1 MSGVFPSP
9 RETIGVEAETGRN
22 SRYCSITP
30 LLRCDFAV
38 AESIWISYAKQ
49 VRPIVDLQ
57 ARCKVNRMP
66 GLSKE
71 DKLRLLTTMLE
82 SRHADLREQNLNR
95 QGKGHFHVS
104 GMGHEALA
112 AVSIQMKPGDYIFSY
127 YRDRGLVLGRGMTTR
142 QLGLEYFAKRNTGS
156 GGRQM
161 PSHYSN
167 ADLHIWSVPTPTGS
181 QLLPACGIAWGI
193 QLDGKK
199 NLVVTT
205 VGDAATRQG
214 DFFEALCFAKEKK
227 LPLLFL
233 VEDNAYGISMPTRK
247 TNPLALNVLESEN
260 WRRINGENVQQVYD
274 ATAEAFEKIRAGNG
288 PFFFWINMERL
299 SSHTSSDDQKLYRSQ
314 DELREL
320 EKFDPLKC
328 WKDQLIEEGIVTAEE
343 FARLDS
349 EIKERIRHEYAEAE
363 KAEDP
368 SPNELLANV
377 TKPAPKIDKEILP
390 PGKYRIGDTVNKTLR
405 AGLEEDPRRILFGED
420 IEDPKGGVFRLT
432 QKLSTEFPKQVFN
445 SPLAESTILGVAC
458 GLAAYGKRPVFEL
471 QFIDF
476 IYPGFNQL
484 VTNISNLRWR
494 SFGNWQC
501 PAVIYAPYGAYL
513 PGGSLW
519 HSQANESALAH
530 YPGLNVVIPS
540 TPADAAGLL
549 WTAMHGEDPVVFLI
563 PKHLLWAEHEYAE
576 PIRAVPLGRARQC
589 TNGSDVTV
597 IAWGNTIEK
606 SLEAIAKIDKETS
619 VELIDLRSIVPWDK
633 AAIEDSVHK
642 TRRLVVVQEDTQN
655 CSVGQ
660 MIISHITSTPE
671 LWNELISPPILVSKA
686 NVMIGYNPIYEYAA
700 LPDVERIVAAI
711 RRSVATKYE
720 RVAVAGI
727 ADSGRAE
734 TETAFIQPG
743 SPIPATAGRI
753 QSITIP
759 VMGEGIRNAKIVSLL
774 KKPGDPVALDDELCE
789 VETDKAVYPI
799 QSSFAGVMGEWKT
812 KVGDTVEIGQELGT
826 LFTDE
831 ASLAEQFQGAAEVS
845 APVTAGVDRGRSV
858 PEREFVRPGSATP
871 ATGIEPAL
879 SPTITRKLSRVIPA
893 NLQIDARWHAI
904 QEAREVSKKKDGKE
918 APSPSVMIA
927 WSVVR
932 AMEKHAPFRRL
943 ILDDDQ
949 IVQNDDFDLGV
960 AVALEGDRLATAVI
974 TNANKKSWPEFVKI
988 YNETVAATRGGRVDA
1003 MNAPVVITSLGA
1015 FGVKAGAPIV
1025 VPPSV
1030 GTLFVGSAHRELIPN
1045 KNRNE
1050 SAEVI
1055 TLSLT
1060 FDHRV
1065 VNGAG
1070 AAAFANEIKTRIEAF
1085 KIPSEKVSAESARKR

>member
-1 MSGVFPSP
+1 
-9 RETIGVEAETGRN
+9 
-22 SRYCSITP
+22 
-30 LLRCDFAV
+30 
-38 AESIWISYAKQ
+38 
-49 VRPIVDLQ
+49 
-57 ARCKVNRMP
+57 MP
-66 GLSKE
+66 ALSKE

-112 AVSIQMKPGDYIFSY
+112 AVSIQMEPDDYVVPY

-193 QLDGKK
+193 KLDQKK

-214 DFFEALCFAKEKK
+214 DFYEAICFAKEKK
-227 LPLLFL
+227 LPMLFL

-247 TNPLALNVLESEN
+247 TNPLALKVLEHGN
-260 WRRINGENVQQVYD
+260 WRKIDGQDVQQVYE
-274 ATAEAFEKIRAGNG
+274 ATAEAFEKIRAGGG

-299 SSHTSSDDQKLYRSQ
+299 SSHTSSDDQKLYRAEE
-314 DELREL
+314 ELRGL

-328 WKDQLIEEGIVTAEE
+328 WKDQLIEEGAITAED
-343 FARLDS
+343 FARLDN
-349 EIKERIRHEYAEAE
+349 EIKERIRREYSEAE

-377 TKPAPKIDKEILP
+377 TKPSPKIEREILP

-405 AGLEEDPRRILFGED
+405 LGLEEDGRRILFGED

-458 GLAAYGKRPVFEL
+458 GLAAYGKRPVFEV

-484 VTNISNLRWR
+484 VTNISTLRWR
-494 SFGNWQC
+494 SFGNWKC
-501 PAVIYAPYGAYL
+501 PAVFYAPYGAYL

-530 YPGLNVVIPS
+530 YPGLNIVVPS

-549 WTAMHGEDPVVFLI
+549 WTAMHAEDPVIFLI
-563 PKHLLWAEHEYAE
+563 PKHLLWAEHKYAE
-576 PIRAVPLGRARQC
+576 PIQAVQLGRVRQC
-589 TNGSDVTV
+589 TSGSDVTV
-597 IAWGNTIEK
+597 VAWGNTIEK
-606 SLEAIAKIDKETS
+606 SLEAIAKIENETS

-633 AAIEDSVHK
+633 AAIEKSVRR
-642 TRRLVVVQEDTQN
+642 TRRLVVVQEDTEN

-660 MIISHITSTPE
+660 MIISHITSAPE
-671 LWNELISPPILVSKA
+671 LWNEMISPPILVSKA
-686 NVMIGYNPIYEYAA
+686 NVVIGYNPIYEYAA
-700 LPDVERIVAAI
+700 LPDVGRIVAAI
-711 RRSVATKYE
+711 RHSVSSRQE
-720 RVAVAGI
+720 RAVVAAGV
-727 ADSGRAE
+727 DRGRATPKPE
-734 TETAFIQPG
+734 FSRPRSG
-743 SPIPATAGRI
+743 SPAAVETGKQRV
-753 QSITIP
+753 QSITVP
-759 VMGEGIRNAKIVSLL
+759 VMGEGIRNAKVVSLL
-774 KKPGDPVALDDELCE
+774 KKPGDSVALDDELCE

-799 QSSFAGVMGEWKT
+799 QSSFAGIMGEWKT
-812 KVGDTVEIGQELGT
+812 KVGDTVDIGQELGT

-831 ASLAEQFQGAAEVS
+831 ASLMDQFEGDPEASVGDVS
-845 APVTAGVDRGRSV
+845 AAV
-858 PEREFVRPGSATP
+858 PSRKQPEVAPEDKRRYS
-871 ATGIEPAL
+871 GIEPAL
-879 SPTITRKLSRVIPA
+879 SSTITRKLSRVIPA
-893 NLQIDARWHAI
+893 NLQIDARWDAI
-904 QEAREVSKKKDGKE
+904 REARELAKKKDPE
-918 APSPSVMIA
+918 NAPSPSVMIA

-943 ILDDDQ
+943 ILEDDQ
-949 IVQNDDFDLGV
+949 IVQNDDFDLGI
-960 AVALEGDRLATAVI
+960 AVALEGDRLATAVM
-974 TNANKKSWPEFVKI
+974 TDANRKSWTEFVKTC
-988 YNETVAATRGGRVDA
+988 NETVVATRNGRVDA

-1030 GTLFVGSAHRELIPN
+1030 GTLFVGTAHCELVPN

-1050 SAEVI
+1050 TAEVI

-1070 AAAFANEIKTRIEAF
+1070 AAAFANEIKKQIEGF
-1085 KIPSEKVSAESARKR
+1085 KIPSEPVSTASARKR

>member
-1 MSGVFPSP
+1 MSKC
-9 RETIGVEAETGRN
+9 R
-22 SRYCSITP
+22 
-30 LLRCDFAV
+30 
-38 AESIWISYAKQ
+38 
-49 VRPIVDLQ
+49 VRS
-57 ARCKVNRMP
+57 CRMP
-66 GLSKE
+66 VLSKE
-71 DKLRLLTTMLE
+71 DKLRLLTTILE

-112 AVSIQMKPGDYIFSY
+112 AVSIQTESGDYIVPY

-181 QLLPACGIAWGI
+181 QLLPACGMAWGI

-214 DFFEALCFAKEKK
+214 DFFEALCFAAEKK
-227 LPLLFL
+227 LPMLFL
-233 VEDNAYGISMPTRK
+233 VEDNGYGISMPTRK
-247 TNPLALNVLESEN
+247 NNPLALNVLQPDN
-260 WRRINGENVQQVYD
+260 WRRIEGQDVQQVYD
-274 ATAEAFEKIRAGNG
+274 ATAEAFEKIRAGSG
-288 PFFFWINMERL
+288 PFFFWITMERL
-299 SSHTSSDDQKLYRSQ
+299 SSHTSSDDQKLYRSAE
-314 DELREL
+314 ELQAL
-320 EKFDPLKC
+320 EKSDPLKC
-328 WKDQLIEEGIVTAEE
+328 WKDQLIQEDVITAEE
-343 FARLDS
+343 FAKLDN
-349 EIKERIRHEYAEAE
+349 EVKERIRREYTEAE
-363 KAEDP
+363 KAENP
-368 SPNELLANV
+368 SPNDLLGNLSES
-377 TKPAPKIDKEILP
+377 PPKLNKEILP

-405 AGLEEDPRRILFGED
+405 AGLEDDSRRVVFGED

-432 QKLSTEFPKQVFN
+432 QRLSTEFPKQVFN

-494 SFGNWQC
+494 SFGNWKC

-530 YPGLNVVIPS
+530 YPGLSVVIPS

-549 WTAMHGEDPVVFLI
+549 WTAMHAEDPVIFLI
-563 PKHLLWAEHEYAE
+563 PKHLLWAEHEYTK
-576 PIRAVPLGRARQC
+576 PIQAVPLGRAGQC

-597 IAWGNTIEK
+597 VAWGNTIEK
-606 SLEAIAKIDKETS
+606 SLQAIAKIENETS

-633 AAIEDSVHK
+633 AAIEKSVRK
-642 TRRLVVVQEDTQN
+642 TRRLVVVQEDTEN

-660 MIISHITSTPE
+660 MIISHVTSTPE
-671 LWNELISPPILVSKA
+671 LWNEMISPPILVSKA
-686 NVMIGYNPIYEYAA
+686 NVVIGYNPIYEYAA

-711 RRSVATKYE
+711 RHSVATKHE
-720 RVAVAGI
+720 RAGVAGI
-727 ADSGRAE
+727 GDSGRPAKQPE
-734 TETAFIQPG
+734 YIQPG
-743 SPIPATAGRI
+743 SPLPATVDASKRRV
-753 QSITIP
+753 QNITVP
-759 VMGEGIRNAKIVSLL
+759 VMGEGIRNAKVVSLL

-812 KVGDTVEIGQELGT
+812 KVGDTVDIGQELGT
-826 LFTDE
+826 LLTEE
-831 ASLAEQFQGAAEVS
+831 ASLADQLEAEAEVS
-845 APVTAGVDRGRSV
+845 ADQGTVAAGTNRGVKAIVPSRKERDVAPEDRRRYG
-858 PEREFVRPGSATP
+858 
-871 ATGIEPAL
+871 GIEPAL

-893 NLQIDARWHAI
+893 NLQIDARWDAI
-904 QEAREVSKKKDGKE
+904 REARDLAKKTDAE
-918 APSPSVMIA
+918 DAPSPSVMIA
-927 WSVVR
+927 WAVVR

-943 ILDDDQ
+943 ILEDDE
-949 IVQNDDFDLGV
+949 IVQNDNFDLGV
-960 AVALEGDRLATAVI
+960 AVALEDDRLATAVI
-974 TNANKKSWPEFVKI
+974 TDANRKSWPEFMKT
-988 YNETVAATRGGRVDA
+988 YEQTVAATRGGRVDA

-1030 GTLFVGSAHRELIPN
+1030 GTLFVGTAHRELIPN
-1045 KNRNE
+1045 KNKNE

-1070 AAAFANEIKTRIEAF
+1070 AAAFANEIKKQIEGF
-1085 KIPSEKVSAESARKR
+1085 TIPSEEKLGAAARQR

>member
-1 MSGVFPSP
+1 
-9 RETIGVEAETGRN
+9 
-22 SRYCSITP
+22 
-30 LLRCDFAV
+30 
-38 AESIWISYAKQ
+38 
-49 VRPIVDLQ
+49 
-57 ARCKVNRMP
+57 MP
-66 GLSKE
+66 PLSKD
-71 DKLRLLTTMLE
+71 DKLRLLTVILE
-82 SRHADLREQNLNR
+82 SRHADLREQNLIR

-112 AVSIQMKPGDYIFSY
+112 AVSIQMERDDYIVSY

-161 PSHYSN
+161 PSHYSD

-193 QLDGKK
+193 KLDGKK
-199 NLVVTT
+199 NVVVTT

-214 DFFEALCFAKEKK
+214 DFFEAICFAKEKK
-227 LPLLFL
+227 LPVLFL

-247 TNPLALNVLESEN
+247 TNPLALDILEQEN
-260 WRRINGENVQQVYD
+260 WRQIEGQDVQQVYD
-274 ATAEAFEKIRAGNG
+274 ATAEEFDKIRAGGG
-288 PFFFWINMERL
+288 PFFFWIKMERL
-299 SSHTSSDDQKLYRSQ
+299 SSHTSSDDQKLYRTAE
-314 DELREL
+314 ELRDL
-320 EKFDPLKC
+320 EKFDPLVC
-328 WKDQLIEEGIVTAEE
+328 WRDQLIKEGLITQKDYAQ
-343 FARLDS
+343 LDNK
-349 EIKERIRHEYAEAE
+349 IKERVRREYAEAE

-368 SPNELLANV
+368 SPNELLTNV
-377 TKPAPKIDKEILP
+377 TKPPPKIEKEILS
-390 PGKYRIGDTVNKTLR
+390 PGKYRIGDTVNRTLH
-405 AGLEEDPRRILFGED
+405 AGLEEDPQRILFGED

-484 VTNISNLRWR
+484 VTNISTLRWR
-494 SFGNWQC
+494 SFGNWKC

-549 WTAMHGEDPVVFLI
+549 WTAMHAEDPVIFLVA
-563 PKHLLWAEHEYAE
+563 KHLLWAEHEYTK
-576 PIRAVPLGRARQC
+576 PIRAVPLGKAR
-589 TNGSDVTV
+589 NVREGSDVTLV
-597 IAWGNTIEK
+597 AWGNTIEK
-606 SLEAIAKIDKETS
+606 SLEALNKIGNEIS
-619 VELIDLRSIVPWDK
+619 VELIDLRSIVPWDS
-633 AAIEDSVHK
+633 AAIEESVRK
-642 TRRLVVVQEDTQN
+642 TRRLVVVQEDTEN

-660 MIISHITSTPE
+660 MIISHVTGNPV
-671 LWNELISPPILVSKA
+671 LWNELLSPPILVSKP
-686 NVMIGYNPIYEYAA
+686 NVVIGYNPIYEYAA
-700 LPDVERIVAAI
+700 LPDGGRIVTAI
-711 RRSVATKYE
+711 RRSISTKHERAT
-720 RVAVAGI
+720 VAGI
-727 ADSGRAE
+727 GDFGRAAPKPE
-734 TETAFIQPG
+734 VSLPRSPISATTETNEQHV
-743 SPIPATAGRI
+743 
-753 QSITIP
+753 QSITVP

-774 KKPGDPVALDDELCE
+774 KKPGEQIQLDDELCE

-799 QSSFAGVMGEWKT
+799 QSSFAGVMGEWKA
-812 KVGDTVEIGQELGT
+812 KIGDTVEIGQELGT
-826 LFTDE
+826 IVTSEPAF
-831 ASLAEQFQGAAEVS
+831 AEQFETAAKES
-845 APVTAGVDRGRSV
+845 AKRESV
-858 PEREFVRPGSATP
+858 EAAGSA
-871 ATGIEPAL
+871 AAHGDSGRHARHYNIEPAL
-879 SPTITRKLSRVIPA
+879 SPTITRKLNRVIPA
-893 NLQIDARWHAI
+893 NLQIDARWDAI
-904 QEAREVSKKKDGKE
+904 QEARHVVKKTDRE
-918 APSPSVMIA
+918 QAPSPSVMIA
-927 WSVVR
+927 WAVVR

-943 ILDDDQ
+943 ILEDDQ
-949 IVQNDDFDLGV
+949 IVQNDNFDLGI

-974 TNANKKSWPEFVKI
+974 TTANQKSWPEFVST
-988 YNETVAATRGGRVDA
+988 YNDIVAATRAGRVDA

-1015 FGVKAGAPIV
+1015 FEVKAGAPIV

-1030 GTLFVGSAHRELIPN
+1030 ATLFVGTAHRELISN
-1045 KNRNE
+1045 KNKND

-1070 AAAFANEIKTRIEAF
+1070 AAAFANEIKKQIEAF
-1085 KIPSEKVSAESARKR
+1085 KIPSARMPAADKR

>member
-1 MSGVFPSP
+1 
-9 RETIGVEAETGRN
+9 
-22 SRYCSITP
+22 
-30 LLRCDFAV
+30 
-38 AESIWISYAKQ
+38 
-49 VRPIVDLQ
+49 
-57 ARCKVNRMP
+57 MP
-66 GLSKE
+66 ALGKE
-71 DKLRLLTTMLE
+71 DKLRLLTTILE

-104 GMGHEALA
+104 GMGHEGLA
-112 AVSIQMKPGDYIFSY
+112 AVSIQMEPDDYIVSY

-161 PSHYSN
+161 PSHYSD

-214 DFFEALCFAKEKK
+214 DFFEAICFAKEKK
-227 LPLLFL
+227 LPMLFL
-233 VEDNAYGISMPTRK
+233 VEDNAYGISMPTRT
-247 TNPLALNVLESEN
+247 TNPLALNVLEPDN
-260 WRRINGENVQQVYD
+260 WRRIDGQNVEQVYD
-274 ATAEAFEKIRAGNG
+274 ATAEAFEKIRAGSG
-288 PFFFWINMERL
+288 PFFFWIKMERL
-299 SSHTSSDDQKLYRSQ
+299 SSHTSSDDQKLYRREE
-314 DELREL
+314 ELRDL

-328 WKDQLIEEGIVTAEE
+328 WKDQLIEEGIITVEE
-343 FARLDS
+343 FAKLDN
-349 EIKERIRHEYAEAE
+349 EIKERIRREYSKAE

-368 SPNELLANV
+368 SPKELLTNV
-377 TKPAPKIDKEILP
+377 TKPPPKIDKEILS

-405 AGLEEDPRRILFGED
+405 LGLEEDRRRILFGED

-494 SFGNWQC
+494 SFGNWKC
-501 PAVIYAPYGAYL
+501 PAVVYAPYGAYL

-519 HSQANESALAH
+519 HSQANESSLAH
-530 YPGLNVVIPS
+530 YPGLNVVVPS
-540 TPADAAGLL
+540 TPEDAAGLL
-549 WTAMHGEDPVVFLI
+549 WTAMHGEDPVIFLI

-589 TNGSDVTV
+589 TTGSDVTV
-597 IAWGNTIEK
+597 VAWGNTIEK
-606 SLEAIAKIDKETS
+606 SLEVIAKINNEIS
-619 VELIDLRSIVPWDK
+619 VELIDLRSIVIWDT
-633 AAIEDSVHK
+633 AAIEESVHK
-642 TRRLVVVQEDTQN
+642 TRRLLVVQEDTEN

-660 MIISHITSTPE
+660 MIISHVTSTSE
-671 LWNELISPPILVSKA
+671 LWNAMISPPILVSKA

-711 RRSVATKYE
+711 RRLVATKHE
-720 RVAVAGI
+720 RVAVEAV
-727 ADSGRAE
+727 AV
-734 TETAFIQPG
+734 
-743 SPIPATAGRI
+743 ATAKPEIAPEERRPYIAPKIDIGKRRV
-753 QSITIP
+753 QSITVP

-774 KKPGDPVALDDELCE
+774 KNPGDPIALDDELCE

-812 KVGDTVEIGQELGT
+812 KVGDTVEIGHELGT
-826 LFTDE
+826 LFMDE
-831 ASLAEQFQGAAEVS
+831 ASLADQLETASKESTDRKPVEAAVS
-845 APVTAGVDRGRSV
+845 VAEPSSRGRTARHSN
-858 PEREFVRPGSATP
+858 
-871 ATGIEPAL
+871 IEPAL

-893 NLQIDARWHAI
+893 NLQIDARWDAI
-904 QEAREVSKKKDGKE
+904 RRARDGAKEKDGKN
-918 APSPSVMIA
+918 AASPSVMIA

-932 AMEKHAPFRRL
+932 AMEKHASFRRL
-943 ILDDDQ
+943 ILEDDQ
-949 IVQNDDFDLGV
+949 IVQNDDFDLGI

-974 TNANKKSWPEFVKI
+974 TKANKKSWPEFVKI
-988 YNETVAATRGGRVDA
+988 YNKTVEATRGGRVDA
-1003 MNAPVVITSLGA
+1003 MNASVVITSLGA

-1030 GTLFVGSAHRELIPN
+1030 GTLFVGTAHRELILN
-1045 KNRNE
+1045 KNENE

-1070 AAAFANEIKTRIEAF
+1070 AASFANEIKKQIEGF
-1085 KIPSEKVSAESARKR
+1085 KIPSEERPGTCAHKS

>member
-1 MSGVFPSP
+1 MRAIVDEEVRCKIHRMPVLSKDDKL
-9 RETIGVEAETGRN
+9 E
-22 SRYCSITP
+22 
-30 LLRCDFAV
+30 LLR
-38 AESIWISYAKQ
+38 II
-49 VRPIVDLQ
+49 
-57 ARCKVNRMP
+57 
-66 GLSKE
+66 
-71 DKLRLLTTMLE
+71 LE
-82 SRHADLREQNLNR
+82 SRHADLREQNLIR

-112 AVSIQMKPGDYIFSY
+112 AVSIQMEADDYIVSY

-161 PSHYSN
+161 PSHYSD

-199 NLVVTT
+199 NIVVTT
-205 VGDAATRQG
+205 IGDAATRQG
-214 DFFEALCFAKEKK
+214 DFFEAICFAKEKK
-227 LPLLFL
+227 LPMLFL

-247 TNPLALNVLESEN
+247 NNPLALDILDQHN
-260 WRRINGENVQQVYD
+260 WRQIEGQDVQQVHE
-274 ATAEAFEKIRAGNG
+274 AAAEAFQKIRGGGG
-288 PFFFWINMERL
+288 PFFFWVKMERL
-299 SSHTSSDDQKLYRSQ
+299 SSHTSSDDQKLYRSAE
-314 DELREL
+314 ELKEL
-320 EKFDPLKC
+320 EKCDPLKC
-328 WKDQLIEEGIVTAEE
+328 WKDQLIKEGVITEKDYAK
-343 FARLDS
+343 LDN
-349 EIKERIRHEYAEAE
+349 EIKERVRREYAEAE

-377 TKPAPKIDKEILP
+377 TKPPRKIEKEILP

-405 AGLEEDPRRILFGED
+405 AGIEENSQRIMFGED

-432 QKLSTEFPKQVFN
+432 QKLSSEFPKQVFN

-484 VTNISNLRWR
+484 VTNMSTLRWR
-494 SFGNWQC
+494 TFGNWKC

-549 WTAMHGEDPVVFLI
+549 WTAMHAEDPVILLL
-563 PKHLLWAEHEYAE
+563 PKHLLWAEHEYTE
-576 PIRAVPLGRARQC
+576 PVGAVPLGKARKVRE
-589 TNGSDVTV
+589 GSDVTV
-597 IAWGNTIEK
+597 VAWGNTIEK
-606 SLEAIAKIDKETS
+606 SLEALNKIGGEIS
-619 VELIDLRSIVPWDK
+619 VELIDLRSIVPWD
-633 AAIEDSVHK
+633 AAGIEESVRK
-642 TRRLVVVQEDTQN
+642 TRRLVVVQEDTEN

-660 MIISHITSTPE
+660 MIISHVTSVPG
-671 LWNELISPPILVSKA
+671 LWNELLSPPVLVSKP
-686 NVMIGYNPIYEYAA
+686 NVVIGYNPIYEYAA
-700 LPDVERIVAAI
+700 LPDVERIVTAI
-711 RRSVATKYE
+711 RRLVTSKQERATVA
-720 RVAVAGI
+720 AGV
-727 ADSGRAE
+727 DHGPSSQE
-734 TETAFIQPG
+734 PMFDQTG
-743 SPIPATAGRI
+743 SARPATTKTTE
-753 QSITIP
+753 QHVQNITVPI
-759 VMGEGIRNAKIVSLL
+759 MGEGIRNAKIVSLL
-774 KKPGDPVALDDELCE
+774 KKPGDQIQLDDELCE

-812 KVGDTVEIGQELGT
+812 KVGETVEIGQELGT
-826 LFTDE
+826 ILTTE
-831 ASLAEQFQGAAEVS
+831 PALAEQFDTAAKESSAASVAAGAE
-845 APVTAGVDRGRSV
+845 RGRAA
-858 PEREFVRPGSATP
+858 PEIAMSKPGSTTP
-871 ATGIEPAL
+871 TTAIEPAL

-893 NLQIDARWHAI
+893 NLQIDARWDAI
-904 QEAREVSKKKDGKE
+904 QEARHTTKTIDREQ
-918 APSPSVMIA
+918 AASPSVMIA
-927 WSVVR
+927 WAVVR
-932 AMEKHAPFRRL
+932 AMEKHAAFRRL
-943 ILDDDQ
+943 ILEDDQ
-949 IVQNDDFDLGV
+949 IVQNDNFDLGV

-974 TNANKKSWPEFVKI
+974 TMANRKSWPEFVSAF
-988 YNETVAATRGGRVDA
+988 NETVAATRAGRVDA

-1015 FGVKAGAPIV
+1015 FQVKAGAPIV

-1030 GTLFVGSAHRELIPN
+1030 GTLFVGTAHHELISN
-1045 KNRNE
+1045 KTRNE

-1070 AAAFANEIKTRIEAF
+1070 AAAFANEIKNQIEHF
-1085 KIPSEKVSAESARKR
+1085 KIPVAKMPSASAAER

>member
-1 MSGVFPSP
+1 
-9 RETIGVEAETGRN
+9 
-22 SRYCSITP
+22 
-30 LLRCDFAV
+30 
-38 AESIWISYAKQ
+38 
-49 VRPIVDLQ
+49 
-57 ARCKVNRMP
+57 MP
-66 GLSKE
+66 VLSKD
-71 DKLRLLTTMLE
+71 DKLRLLRIILE
-82 SRHADLREQNLNR
+82 SRHADLREQNLIR

-112 AVSIQMKPGDYIFSY
+112 AVSIQMERDDYVVSY

-161 PSHYSN
+161 PSHYSD

-193 QLDGKK
+193 KLDGKK
-199 NLVVTT
+199 NVVVTT
-205 VGDAATRQG
+205 IGDAATRQG
-214 DFFEALCFAKEKK
+214 DFFEAICFAKEKQ
-227 LPLLFL
+227 LPMLFL

-247 TNPLALNVLESEN
+247 TNPLALDILEQEN
-260 WRRINGENVQQVYD
+260 WRHIEGQDVQQVYD
-274 ATAEAFEKIRAGNG
+274 ATAEAFEKIRAGGG
-288 PFFFWINMERL
+288 PFFFWIKMERL
-299 SSHTSSDDQKLYRSQ
+299 SSHTSSDDQKLYRSA
-314 DELREL
+314 DELADL
-320 EKFDPLKC
+320 EKCDPLTS
-328 WKDQLIEEGIVTAEE
+328 WKEQLIKEGVITQKDYAE
-343 FARLDS
+343 LDN
-349 EIKERIRHEYAEAE
+349 EIKERVRREYAEAE

-377 TKPAPKIDKEILP
+377 TKPPPKIEKEILP

-405 AGLEEDPRRILFGED
+405 AGIEEDPQRILFGED

-432 QKLSTEFPKQVFN
+432 QKLSSEFPKQVFN

-458 GLAAYGKRPVFEL
+458 GLAAYGKRPVFEV

-484 VTNISNLRWR
+484 VTNISTLRWR
-494 SFGNWQC
+494 SFGNWKC

-519 HSQANESALAH
+519 HSQANESAFAH

-549 WTAMHGEDPVVFLI
+549 WTAMHAEDPVIFLVA
-563 PKHLLWAEHEYAE
+563 KHLLWAEHEYTK
-576 PIRAVPLGRARQC
+576 PIRAVPLGKAR
-589 TNGSDVTV
+589 NVHDGSDVTLV
-597 IAWGNTIEK
+597 AWGNTIEK
-606 SLEAIAKIDKETS
+606 SLEALNKIGNEIS
-619 VELIDLRSIVPWDK
+619 VELIDLRSIVPWDA
-633 AAIEDSVHK
+633 AAIEESVRK
-642 TRRLVVVQEDTQN
+642 TRRLVVVQEDTEN

-660 MIISHITSTPE
+660 MIISHVTGNAG
-671 LWNELISPPILVSKA
+671 LWNELLSPPILVSKP
-686 NVMIGYNPIYEYAA
+686 NVVIGYNPIYEYAA
-700 LPDVERIVAAI
+700 LPDVERIVTAI
-711 RRSVATKYE
+711 RRSISTRHERAT
-720 RVAVAGI
+720 VAGVG
-727 ADSGRAE
+727 DSGRVALKPDVALPKSPISAT
-734 TETAFIQPG
+734 TETTEQ
-743 SPIPATAGRI
+743 RV
-753 QSITIP
+753 QSITVP

-774 KKPGDPVALDDELCE
+774 KKPGEQIQLDDELCE

-799 QSSFAGVMGEWKT
+799 QSSFAGAMGEWKT
-812 KVGDTVEIGQELGT
+812 KIGDTVEIGQELGT
-826 LFTDE
+826 IVTSE
-831 ASLAEQFQGAAEVS
+831 PASAEQFDAAAKESSRRGTVAAGVSAAE
-845 APVTAGVDRGRSV
+845 PEDR
-858 PEREFVRPGSATP
+858 ERHARQNN
-871 ATGIEPAL
+871 IEPAL
-879 SPTITRKLSRVIPA
+879 SPTITRKLNRVIPA
-893 NLQIDARWHAI
+893 NLQIDARWDAI
-904 QEAREVSKKKDGKE
+904 QEARLAVKKTDRE
-918 APSPSVMIA
+918 QAPSPSMMIA
-927 WSVVR
+927 WAVVR

-943 ILDDDQ
+943 ILEDDQ

-974 TNANKKSWPEFVKI
+974 TTANQKSWPEFVST

-1015 FGVKAGAPIV
+1015 FEVKAGAPIV

-1030 GTLFVGSAHRELIPN
+1030 GTLFVGTAHRELISN
-1045 KNRNE
+1045 KNKNE

-1070 AAAFANEIKTRIEAF
+1070 AAAFANEIKKQIEGF
-1085 KIPSEKVSAESARKR
+1085 KISSAKMPAASADKR

>member
-1 MSGVFPSP
+1 
-9 RETIGVEAETGRN
+9 
-22 SRYCSITP
+22 
-30 LLRCDFAV
+30 
-38 AESIWISYAKQ
+38 
-49 VRPIVDLQ
+49 
-57 ARCKVNRMP
+57 MP
-66 GLSKE
+66 ALSKK
-71 DKLRLLTTMLE
+71 DKLRLLTTILE

-112 AVSIQMKPGDYIFSY
+112 AVSIQMEPDDYIVSY

-161 PSHYSN
+161 PSHYSS

-227 LPLLFL
+227 LPMLFL
-233 VEDNAYGISMPTRK
+233 VEDNGYGISMPTRK
-247 TNPLALNVLESEN
+247 NNPLALKVLEPDN
-260 WRRINGENVQQVYD
+260 WRRIEGQDVQLVYD
-274 ATAEAFEKIRAGNG
+274 ATAEAFEKIRAGDG
-288 PFFFWINMERL
+288 PFFFWIRMERL
-299 SSHTSSDDQKLYRSQ
+299 SSHTSSDDQKLYRSA
-314 DELREL
+314 DELEVL
-320 EKFDPLKC
+320 EKSDPLKC
-328 WKDQLIEEGIVTAEE
+328 WKDQLIQEGVITPEE
-343 FARLDS
+343 FAKLDNDV
-349 EIKERIRHEYAEAE
+349 KERIRREYAEAE
-363 KAEDP
+363 KAQDP
-368 SPNELLANV
+368 SPNELLTNV
-377 TKPAPKIDKEILP
+377 SQLPAKVNKEILP

-405 AGLEEDPRRILFGED
+405 VGLEQDPRRMIFGED
-420 IEDPKGGVFRLT
+420 VEDPKGGVFRLT

-484 VTNISNLRWR
+484 VTNMSNLRWR
-494 SFGNWQC
+494 SFGNWKC

-530 YPGLNVVIPS
+530 YPGLSIVIPS
-540 TPADAAGLL
+540 TPSDAAGLL
-549 WTAMHGEDPVVFLI
+549 WTAMQSEDPVIFLI
-563 PKHLLWAEHEYAE
+563 PKHLLWAEHKYTES
-576 PIRAVPLGRARQC
+576 IRAVPLGEAHKLHD
-589 TNGSDVTV
+589 GSDVTLV
-597 IAWGNTIEK
+597 AWGNTVEK
-606 SLEAIAKIDKETS
+606 SLEALDKIGNKIS
-619 VELIDLRSIVPWDK
+619 VELIDLRSIVPWDR
-633 AAIEDSVHK
+633 AAIEESVRK
-642 TRRLVVVQEDTQN
+642 TRRLVVVQEDTEN

-660 MIISHITSTPE
+660 MIISHITSIPD
-671 LWNELISPPILVSKA
+671 LWNDLISPPILVSKA

-700 LPDVERIVAAI
+700 LPDVGRIVSAI
-711 RRSVATKYE
+711 QRSISNTTF
-720 RVAVAGI
+720 
-727 ADSGRAE
+727 RAE
-734 TETAFIQPG
+734 
-743 SPIPATAGRI
+743 SPIVREKTQVTTESQQRTPEKVKPSKTHDQI
-753 QSITIP
+753 ITVP
-759 VMGEGIRNAKIVSLL
+759 VMGEGIRNAKVVSLL
-774 KKPGDPVALDDELCE
+774 KNPGDPIALDDELCE

-799 QSSFAGVMGEWKT
+799 QSSFAGTMGEWQT

-826 LFTDE
+826 IITAE
-831 ASLAEQFQGAAEVS
+831 PSLADQFRETAKESVSGAVATGAHRDLS
-845 APVTAGVDRGRSV
+845 MSQ
-858 PEREFVRPGSATP
+858 RETTRPGSMTP
-871 ATGIEPAL
+871 ATTVEPAL
-879 SPTITRKLSRVIPA
+879 SPTITRKLVHVIPA
-893 NLQIDARWHAI
+893 NLQIDARWDAI
-904 QEAREVSKKKDGKE
+904 RKARDAAKRKNGKQ

-927 WSVVR
+927 WAVVR

-943 ILDDDQ
+943 ILENER
-949 IVQNDDFDLGV
+949 IVENENFDLGI

-974 TNANKKSWPEFVKI
+974 AEANAKSWPEFVKT
-988 YNETVAATRGGRVDA
+988 YNETIDATRDGRIDA

-1030 GTLFVGSAHRELIPN
+1030 GTLFVGTAHRELIPN
-1045 KNRNE
+1045 GKKNE

-1070 AAAFANEIKTRIEAF
+1070 AASFANEIKKQIEAF
-1085 KIPSEKVSAESARKR
+1085 KIQGAKAGAIAT

>member
-1 MSGVFPSP
+1 
-9 RETIGVEAETGRN
+9 
-22 SRYCSITP
+22 
-30 LLRCDFAV
+30 
-38 AESIWISYAKQ
+38 
-49 VRPIVDLQ
+49 
-57 ARCKVNRMP
+57 MP
-66 GLSKE
+66 ALSKE
-71 DKLRLLTTMLE
+71 DKLRLLRIILE
-82 SRHADLREQNLNR
+82 SRHADLREQNLIR

-112 AVSIQMKPGDYIFSY
+112 AVSIQMEPDDYIVSY
-127 YRDRGLVLGRGMTTR
+127 YRDRGLVLGRGMTTG

-161 PSHYSN
+161 PSHYSD

-193 QLDGKK
+193 KLDGKK
-199 NLVVTT
+199 NVVVTT

-214 DFFEALCFAKEKK
+214 DFFEAICFAKEKK
-227 LPLLFL
+227 LPVLFL

-247 TNPLALNVLESEN
+247 TNPLALDILEQNN
-260 WRRINGENVQQVYD
+260 WRHIEGQDVQQIYD
-274 ATAEAFEKIRAGNG
+274 ATAEAFDQIRAGGG
-288 PFFFWINMERL
+288 PFFFWIKMGRL
-299 SSHTSSDDQKLYRSQ
+299 SSHTSSDDQKLYRSAE
-314 DELREL
+314 ELRDL
-320 EKFDPLKC
+320 EKCDPLTC
-328 WKDQLIEEGIVTAEE
+328 WKEQLIKEGVITRKDYAE
-343 FARLDS
+343 LDN
-349 EIKERIRHEYAEAE
+349 EIKERVRREYADAE

-377 TKPAPKIDKEILP
+377 TKPPPKLEKEVLP
-390 PGKYRIGDTVNKTLR
+390 PGKYRIGDTVNKALR
-405 AGLEEDPRRILFGED
+405 AGLEEDPRRVLFGED

-432 QKLSTEFPKQVFN
+432 QKLSSEFPKQVFN

-484 VTNISNLRWR
+484 VTNISTLRWR
-494 SFGNWQC
+494 SFGNWKC

-530 YPGLNVVIPS
+530 YPGLNVVVPS

-549 WTAMHGEDPVVFLI
+549 WTSMHAEDPVIFLI
-563 PKHLLWAEHEYAE
+563 AKHLLWAEREYAL
-576 PIRAVPLGRARQC
+576 PIRAVPLGKARMVRE
-589 TNGSDVTV
+589 GSHVTLV
-597 IAWGNTIEK
+597 AWGNTIEK
-606 SLEAIAKIDKETS
+606 SLEALDKIGNEIS
-619 VELIDLRSIVPWDK
+619 VELIDLRSIAPWDS
-633 AAIEDSVHK
+633 AAIEESVRK
-642 TRRLVVVQEDTQN
+642 TRRLVVVQEDTEN

-660 MIISHITSTPE
+660 MIISHVTGKPG
-671 LWNELISPPILVSKA
+671 LWNELLSPPILVSKP
-686 NVMIGYNPIYEYAA
+686 NVVIGYNPIYEYAA

-711 RRSVATKYE
+711 GRSVSSKYE
-720 RVAVAGI
+720 RATVGAGV
-727 ADSGRAE
+727 DRARSPQE
-734 TETAFIQPG
+734 PEFIQPG
-743 SPIPATAGRI
+743 SAPPATADTSERHV
-753 QSITIP
+753 QSITVP

-774 KKPGDPVALDDELCE
+774 KKPGEQIQLDDELCE

-799 QSSFAGVMGEWKT
+799 QSSSAGVMGEWKT
-812 KVGDTVEIGQELGT
+812 NVGDTVEIGQELGT
-826 LFTDE
+826 IVTSEPASAQQLE
-831 ASLAEQFQGAAEVS
+831 AAAKES
-845 APVTAGVDRGRSV
+845 AAASVAAGVDRGRAAAEAPV
-858 PEREFVRPGSATP
+858 RRPGSPTP
-871 ATGIEPAL
+871 ATVIEPAL
-879 SPTITRKLSRVIPA
+879 SPTITRKLNRVISA
-893 NLQIDARWHAI
+893 NLQIDARWDAI
-904 QEAREVSKKKDGKE
+904 QEARQAVKE
-918 APSPSVMIA
+918 TDRERAPSPSMMIA
-927 WSVVR
+927 WAVVR

-943 ILDDDQ
+943 ILEDDQ
-949 IVQNDDFDLGV
+949 IVQNDNFDLGI

-974 TNANKKSWPEFVKI
+974 TNANQKSWPEFVSI
-988 YNETVAATRGGRVDA
+988 YNETVAATRSGRVDA

-1030 GTLFVGSAHRELIPN
+1030 ATLFVGTAHRELLFN
-1045 KNRNE
+1045 KNKNE

-1070 AAAFANEIKTRIEAF
+1070 AAAFANEIKKQIERF
-1085 KIPSEKVSAESARKR
+1085 KIPSARMPAADKR